1 MTRIEVSRN
10 RLRVHVQGLDRLLAL
25 RSRMDIPLDHVVS
38 VEPAGKTAASVRGLQ
53 ALESRL
59 PAAIAPTTF
68 YQRTGGGPWGTPGTP
83 DPERTLV
90 IGLYDERYSTLVI
103 EVENPDATATAIRAA
118 VQAA

>member
-38 VEPAGKTAASVRGLQ
+38 VEPAGRRAAAFRGLQ
-53 ALESRL
+53 GLESRL

-68 YQRTGGGPWGTPGTP
+68 YQRTGGGPWGTP

-103 EVENPDATATAIRAA
+103 EVENPDAAARAIRAA
-118 VQAA
+118 VQTA